1 MYPFEVMLSEK
12 QSKEL
17 GSQIYSVV
25 SEAIQK
31 ARSDAGID
39 KMFLN
44 KRETCEYLGVS
55 NNTFDKY
62 FRDLKAHDINGLLVY
77 SKKEIDEFVFNK

>member
-1 MYPFEVMLSEK
+1 MAFEVMFSDK
-12 QSKEL
+12 QKDEL
-17 GSQIYSVV
+17 GLQVYSVV

-31 ARSDAGID
+31 ARNDAGMD

-44 KRETCEYLGVS
+44 KKETCEYLGVS

-62 FRDLKAHDINGLLVY
+62 FKDLKVHNVNGFLVY

>member
-1 MYPFEVMLSEK
+1 MAFEVVFSEEQK
-12 QSKEL
+12 KDIS
-17 GSQIYSVV
+17 SQTYEIV
-25 SEAIQK
+25 SEAIRK
-31 ARSDAGID
+31 ARNDAGMD

-44 KRETCEYLGVS
+44 KKETCDYLGVA

-62 FRDLKAHDINGLLVY
+62 FKDLKAHNVNGFLVY

>member
-31 ARSDAGID
+31 ARSDAGMD

-44 KRETCEYLGVS
+44 KRETCKYLGVS

-62 FRDLKAHDINGLLVY
+62 FKDLKGHDINGLLVY

>member
-1 MYPFEVMLSEK
+1 MAFEVLFSDK
-12 QSKEL
+12 QKEEL
-17 GSQIYSVV
+17 GSQIYAVV

-31 ARSDAGID
+31 ARSDAGMD
-39 KMFLN
+39 KVFLN

-77 SKKEIDEFVFNK
+77 SKKEIDEFIFNK